1 MRKILCFLLVI
12 LIVASLAV
20 GCGKKEEVEQPEA
33 SKPAEQI
40 EGQDVTQESSEEDK
54 LQNAEQELEYILYL
68 KYKDKPFLY
77 DEMFSISISDEK
89 LKDKSIEE
97 FVIEEL
103 ISYEGDEDLV
113 TPIPK
118 GTKLLSVKRE
128 GNNVIVDLSKEFKGE
143 RISSGQAMVTL
154 GGLVNT
160 LVVLPG
166 NETVQIKVEG
176 QLLQEYYG
184 IDTSKPLSFIEGL
197 FPDK

>member
-1 MRKILCFLLVI
+1 VRKILCFLLVI

>member
-1 MRKILCFLLVI
+1 M
-12 LIVASLAV
+12 ASLAV

>member
-89 LKDKSIEE
+89 LKHKSIEE